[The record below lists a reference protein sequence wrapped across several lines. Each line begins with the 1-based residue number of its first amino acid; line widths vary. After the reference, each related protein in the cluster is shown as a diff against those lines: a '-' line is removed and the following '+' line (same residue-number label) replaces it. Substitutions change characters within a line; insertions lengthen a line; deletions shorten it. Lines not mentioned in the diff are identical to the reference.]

1 LTAQDEGNRIAIH
14 SALPGNSIVSKYVP
28 NNNGRSPS
36 SLTIKELPPDGRPRE
51 KLKALGAAALSEA
64 ELLAI
69 ILRVG
74 TQGHSVID
82 LANRL
87 LVTYGGLVGLS
98 HVSFTELCTVHGLGE
113 AKACQLKA
121 ALEMGRRLLLAQPE
135 ERLQVRSPADLVP
148 LLLLELGPLDQETL
162 RVILLNSKN
171 QVIKMVDVYRGSLN
185 SSLVR
190 VAEVFKEAVRVNAAA
205 IIVAHNHP
213 SGDPT
218 PSPEDARVTEQ
229 IVAAGKLLEIDVLDH
244 LVIGERSYTSLRE
257 KRLGFK

>member
-1 LTAQDEGNRIAIH
+1 M
-14 SALPGNSIVSKYVP
+14 PGDKVKA
-28 NNNGRSPS
+28 NGRA
-36 SLTIKELPPDGRPRE
+36 SLTIKELPADGRPRE
-51 KLKALGAAALSEA
+51 KLKALGPGALSDG

-69 ILRVG
+69 ILRMG
-74 TQGHSVID
+74 THGETVVD
-82 LANRL
+82 LSHRL
-87 LVTYGGLVGLS
+87 LKTYGGLAGLAR
-98 HVSFTELCTVHGLGE
+98 VSFSGLCYVHGLGE

-148 LLLLELGPLDQETL
+148 LLMLEMGPLDQETL
-162 RVILLNSKN
+162 RVVLLNTKN
-171 QVIKMVDVYRGSLN
+171 QVIKFSDVYRGSLN

-229 IVAAGKLLEIDVLDH
+229 IVAAGKLLEIEVLDH
-244 LVIGERSYTSLRE
+244 LVIGERTYISLRE